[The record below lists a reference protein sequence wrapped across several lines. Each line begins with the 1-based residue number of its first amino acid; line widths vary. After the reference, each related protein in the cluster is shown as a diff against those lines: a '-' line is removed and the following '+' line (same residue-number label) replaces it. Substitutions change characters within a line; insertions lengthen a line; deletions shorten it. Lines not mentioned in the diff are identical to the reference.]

1 MKYRVDLSAHY
12 SIVVEADDEFEAGRL
27 AEEIVNADPT
37 NASFFEVDDGGV
49 NEVDEND

>member
-27 AEEIVNADPT
+27 AEEIVNSDPT
-37 NASFFEVDDGGV
+37 NASFEVDDGGV
-49 NEVDEND
+49 EEIDENEE